1 MIAIAEMVRVEA
13 PLKTPTDRRDRNPLY
28 AAADPPAF
36 GRCPT
41 GASHSG
47 APAPGVPRSRR
58 RRSLALDQ
66 EHSSGSA
73 VPVQDFQWSANQLVS
88 ARFDST
94 QVERLDDDDASAKQ
108 RHVNRISRF
117 LRSLRF
123 DGEVVDP
130 DEFDPVRDT
139 PACRARVQGGEVP
152 RERRAGIRPASAVP
166 CLEQEPLCSVRDL
179 RPIELIT

>member
-1 MIAIAEMVRVEA
+1 MVRVEA

-58 RRSLALDQ
+58 RRLLTLDQ
-66 EHSSGSA
+66 EHSSGGA
-73 VPVQDFQWSANQLVS
+73 VPVQDLQRSTDQLVGS
-88 ARFDST
+88 GLDSPKI
-94 QVERLDDDDASAKQ
+94 ERLDDDDASAKQ

-117 LRSLRF
+117 
-123 DGEVVDP
+123 
-130 DEFDPVRDT
+130 
-139 PACRARVQGGEVP
+139 
-152 RERRAGIRPASAVP
+152 
-166 CLEQEPLCSVRDL
+166 
-179 RPIELIT
+179 